1 MACIRTRHRASF
13 PMTADHRGM
22 VGALPS
28 KGQERGTPVVDFT
41 AGDDRIRS
49 EHRALR
55 EQRRDRAALGAN
67 AVVPVGSLQA
77 ADSPRLA
84 GESEEHARTL
94 AMTDSV
100 LPPILVHRE
109 TMRVI
114 DGMHRL
120 RAAVLNGH
128 HQIEVQFFDGS
139 DEDAFVAAVQANIR
153 HGLPLA
159 LADREAAA
167 TRIVGSHPGWSDR
180 AIAEVAGLAPN
191 TVAAIRSRLT
201 AQVAQSNARIGRDGR
216 LRPLSSAAGRRIAG
230 QLLADH
236 PGASLREIAKA
247 AGISPATA
255 MDVRERVRRGD
266 DPVPPGQALAERK
279 NGTVR
284 QAGRSPDRAQG
295 KGPARRHRHDTA
307 MTLQKLQRDP
317 AVRLTDKGRLLLQW
331 LAAHAIRARDW
342 EQFEAEIPAHAV
354 PLVADLALGY
364 SAEWRRFAETLQ
376 RKRTR
381 KN

>member
-1 MACIRTRHRASF
+1 MVDFIARHDRTR
-13 PMTADHRGM
+13 
-22 VGALPS
+22 
-28 KGQERGTPVVDFT
+28 
-41 AGDDRIRS
+41 S
-49 EHRALR
+49 EYEALR
-55 EQRRDRAALGAN
+55 GPRRDRAALGAN
-67 AVVPVGSLQA
+67 AVVPIDSLQA

-94 AMTDSV
+94 AVTDSV

-120 RAAVLNGH
+120 RAAILNGH
-128 HQIEVQFFDGS
+128 DQIEVQFFDGS
-139 DEDAFVAAVQANIR
+139 DEEAFVAAVLANVR

-191 TVAAIRSRLT
+191 TVAAIRSRST

-230 QLLADH
+230 QMIADH
-236 PGASLREIAKA
+236 PDASLREIAKA
-247 AGISPATA
+247 SGISPATA
-255 MDVRERVRRGD
+255 MDVRERVCRGD
-266 DPVPPGQALAERK
+266 DPVPPGQALAEHK
-279 NGTVR
+279 NGTAR
-284 QAGRSPDRAQG
+284 RAGRSPGRAHGQASAAKHG
-295 KGPARRHRHDTA
+295 HDTA

-331 LAAHAIRARDW
+331 LAGHAIRARDW
-342 EQFEAEIPAHAV
+342 EHFEAEIPAHSA
-354 PLVADLALGY
+354 PLVASLALGY
-364 SAEWRRFAETLQ
+364 SAEWMRFAEALQ
-376 RKRTR
+376 RKTGPRKLAALRTPGWR
-381 KN
+381 IRRVEEPDNYS